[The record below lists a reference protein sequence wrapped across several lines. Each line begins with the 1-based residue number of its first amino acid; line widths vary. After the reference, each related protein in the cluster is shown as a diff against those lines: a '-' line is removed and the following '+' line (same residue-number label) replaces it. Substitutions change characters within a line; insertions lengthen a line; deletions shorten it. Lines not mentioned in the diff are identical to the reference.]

1 MSTAAYEK
9 HFPHLAQLFRF
20 MMIPLGERQ
29 VDCCPDFISI
39 VLVFRHL
46 RFELMQTNADKRRKQ
61 LSDCTACSL

>member
-9 HFPHLAQLFRF
+9 HFPHLAQSFRF
-20 MMIPLGERQ
+20 MIPLGERQ
-29 VDCCPDFISI
+29 ADCCPDFILI

-46 RFELMQTNADKRRKQ
+46 RFELMQTNADKLRKQ